1 MAERKQTYQ
10 ERRMEALNEMS
21 QRKDPQ
27 TGTVT
32 VCYAGSVIGEYPSH
46 YHAVKYGPDAVL
58 EFVKAKTSK
67 TFNH

>member
-32 VCYAGSVIGEYPSH
+32 VRYGGSVIGRYPNH
-46 YHAVKYGPDAVL
+46 YMAIKRGPDDVI
-58 EFVKAKTSK
+58 KHIQSK
-67 TFNH
+67 TTSLNN